1 MSIIKINEKEFD
13 MTSPNRMSD
22 RPKLS
27 VIIPAYK
34 FAQNIQQCIY
44 SVLWQQTDFPFE
56 VLVRDDF
63 SQDGTAELIERM
75 SVYYKNLRYFRATE
89 NWGGHKNVEFL
100 YNQTRGIYVSY
111 IDGDDFFTDEKK
123 LQKQVDFLDVNP
135 EYVGHCTSYWR
146 YEDYHA
152 KMFPE
157 NVRDFMTS
165 WKLDIELKD
174 LFDEN
179 YITFGRT
186 FRKIPNLFKSWMKEV
201 PFADYAINFELCKH
215 GKFKCSEFPP
225 GGVYRDNKKGALTG
239 LSPENKKKLHEETK
253 RIIIENY
260 NKEKMKTL
268 TIVDSFIHNESVE
281 NKLSN
286 FLDLLNVNNHEVLLI
301 SNTTI
306 PEYIQKKAKYCIY
319 NNNNTLFNDEY
330 DNVSSIVLWK
340 HMKGFRINEVT
351 DGLQRHGL
359 SVMINI
365 FDSLN
370 LAKSLGYDY
379 FQRFEIDAIH
389 GPEAMNFVN
398 NIPLM
403 LQENDKEGL
412 FYVNHYADS
421 SDFSFHYFFCNIDLF
436 LKNVRTVKSEK
447 DYQDYLYE
455 KFNSKKFMNVEE
467 YIYDNFEKGGFE
479 GIMIKPSSEQ
489 RIDFPDTLWN
499 TETSMSNIDE
509 KYRGTTTKF
518 YKIRRESD
526 GVFEDT
532 GEYLVLTY
540 NYVTEEKNRYIKLF
554 AGYNVV
560 QEITQSVSGKG
571 SWTYNPVNN
580 NVTHMEI
587 YENDELLFT
596 EDIDNSYS
604 NIEFD

>member
-1 MSIIKINEKEFD
+1 
-13 MTSPNRMSD
+13 MSD

-34 FAQNIQQCIY
+34 FAKNIQQCIY

-63 SQDGTAELIERM
+63 SQDGSAELIERI
-75 SVYYKNLRYFRATE
+75 SVFNKNLRYFTATE
-89 NWGGHKNVEFL
+89 NWGFHKNIEFL
-100 YNQTRGIYVSY
+100 YNQTRGVYVSY

-123 LQKQVDFLDVNP
+123 LQRQVDFLDNNP

-146 YEDYHA
+146 YEDYHV
-152 KMFPE
+152 KMLPE
-157 NVRDFMTS
+157 NVREFMTS
-165 WKLDIELKD
+165 WKLDIKLED
-174 LFDEN
+174 LFEEN
-179 YITFGRT
+179 YIAFGRT
-186 FRKIPNLFKSWMKEV
+186 FRKIPNLFKPWMKEV
-201 PFADYAINFELCKH
+201 FNLDYAMNYELCKH
-215 GKFKCSEFPP
+215 GKFKCEEFPP
-225 GGVYRDNKKGALTG
+225 GGVYRDNREGVLTKLSSDEKKRLHND
-239 LSPENKKKLHEETK
+239 SKEKIIKNYKKD
-253 RIIIENY
+253 
-260 NKEKMKTL
+260 KMKTL
-268 TIVDSFIHNESVE
+268 TIIDSYIHNEFVE

-286 FLDLLNVNNHEVLLI
+286 FLDLLNSNNHEVLLI

-306 PEYIQKKAKYCIY
+306 PEYIQKKTKYCIY

-340 HMKGFRINEVT
+340 HMNGFRINEVT

-365 FDSLN
+365 FDSLR

-389 GPEAMNFVN
+389 GPDAMNFVN
-398 NIPLM
+398 DVPLM
-403 LQENDKEGL
+403 LQEEGKDGL
-412 FYVNHYADS
+412 FYVNHYPNS

-436 LKNVRTVKSEK
+436 LKNVKTVKSEK

-455 KFNSKKFMNVEE
+455 KFGSKKFMNVEE
-467 YIYDNFEKGGFE
+467 YLYDNFEKGGFE
-479 GIMIKPSSEQ
+479 SLMIKPSEEQ
-489 RIDFPDTLWN
+489 HVDFPDTLWN

-509 KYRGTTTKF
+509 KYKGTTTKF
-518 YKIRRESD
+518 YKVRRKSD
-526 GVFEDT
+526 DVFENT
-532 GEYLVLTY
+532 GEYIVLTY

-560 QEITQSVSGKG
+560 QEIYQTVSGKG
-571 SWTYNPVNN
+571 SWTYNPVTPG
-580 NVTHMEI
+580 VTYMEI

-596 EDIDNSYS
+596 EDVNKSYS
-604 NIEFD
+604 NVEFD